1 MLHTQIKM
9 LYKILADITVFAH
22 LFWIVFLFLGALW
35 GVKSKV
41 IRIFHLSGLFFS
53 ILLQVFGW
61 YCPLTHIEVWLMSK
75 HDPTITYMGSFIIY
89 YVEKVVYLELSKTAI
104 FIFTIF
110 LCVFNAWFYFKKIRW
125 FPFKLG
131 N

>member
-89 YVEKVVYLELSKTAI
+89 YVEKVVYLELSQTTI

-110 LCVFNAWFYFKKIRW
+110 LCVFNVWFYFKKNRW
-125 FPFKLG
+125 FSFKLG